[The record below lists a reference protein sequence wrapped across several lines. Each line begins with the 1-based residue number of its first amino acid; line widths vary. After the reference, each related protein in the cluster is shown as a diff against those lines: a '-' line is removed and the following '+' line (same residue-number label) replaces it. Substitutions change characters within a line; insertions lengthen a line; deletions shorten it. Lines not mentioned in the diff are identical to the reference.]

1 MTTTSVSH
9 YSMNIRTS
17 ILMKSSRNGGLSQ
30 GITFLCHLNFHL
42 NLALKEGT
50 KMKVS
55 VVIAL
60 QEPKMYAKQHPIRL
74 IVWRGYVRGHTALGM
89 QSRLVDNDPYVN

>member
-1 MTTTSVSH
+1 
-9 YSMNIRTS
+9 MNIRTS

-30 GITFLCHLNFHL
+30 GMTFLCHLNFHL

-55 VVIAL
+55 VVIA
-60 QEPKMYAKQHPIRL
+60 
-74 IVWRGYVRGHTALGM
+74 TAQKGA
-89 QSRLVDNDPYVN
+89 QVHKDASKGEEINP